1 MLLKLEPNSVPPQ
14 PKPSGGHMPGVGQA
28 VTVSVVNTVVVPTEL
43 EDWAEHAPPVLVATF
58 VPPPVT
64 TVGVKKQVKHR
75 EPEPVLSLPEAK
87 LPLGGS
93 PVVTNVLTTVTVALA
108 G

>member
-1 MLLKLEPNSVPPQ
+1 MAVFT
-14 PKPSGGHMPGVGQA
+14 GGD
-28 VTVSVVNTVVVPTEL
+28 SY
-43 EDWAEHAPPVLVATF
+43 
-58 VPPPVT
+58 VPPPVI

-75 EPEPVLSLPEAK
+75 EPEPVLTLPVAR

-93 PVVTNVLTTVTVALA
+93 PVVMSVLTTVTVALA